1 MVRPG
6 PASSVVRVPS
16 PRPSNSRATKAK
28 GGSSSK
34 RSTRKDGTVPKK
46 PSLLWRLRRPV
57 FIVVLLAIAATS
69 GFAYA
74 LWQVPLPDR
83 DPELTQ
89 TTFVCASNVT
99 TDCNAGNSIAQLSG
113 GVDRV
118 SVSYEEIPP
127 VVVLA
132 VISTE
137 DRDYFRHAGVDPTG
151 VTRALVSD
159 LRNDDLKQGGST
171 ITQQYVKNAYLSN
184 ERTWERKIREAVL
197 AVKLERE
204 LPKQEILE
212 RYLNIIYF
220 GRGAYGIEA
229 AARTY
234 FDKRAVDLGLPEAA
248 YLAGIIRSPESAD
261 ANRDPSDPLFDQQRR
276 VATIRREAVLDA
288 MVQEGYITQ
297 ADYEATD
304 AMGWDYVVPRRQ
316 TDSYGRIARPDLGTE
331 YFVDYVK
338 RWLVD
343 SGNFTDGEVFG
354 GGLRIY
360 TTLDFD
366 KQEAAVEAVSSTL
379 NREDDPQA
387 ALVSLDDRG
396 RIVAMVG
403 GTDFATSKVNL
414 ATGRLGGGSGRGP
427 GSSFKPI
434 VLAEAL
440 KQGVPLE
447 TTYDAPAKK
456 TFEGADNG
464 NDWVVANYADASQ
477 GRLNLIDATR
487 VSSNTAYAQLMMD
500 VGPAPVAAMAERM
513 GITTDV
519 PDYNSI
525 VLGTTEVSV
534 LDMASVYSTFAN
546 GGEHTEPLAVNRV
559 TDAKGRVL
567 WEASGERERVM
578 DEEVADSVSWVL
590 RKVVTDGTGK
600 AAAIDQ
606 PVAGKT
612 GTTDDYRD
620 AWFAGYTCKL
630 TTAVWVGYG
639 GTETRYMTNVH
650 GIKVAGGTFPSRI
663 FAKYMRQA
671 TNGLESCEFERPA
684 SIPANLDRTSGTTP
698 RPTGTS
704 PPTSAAST
712 TTTEA
717 PASTTTT
724 TEVPV
729 TTTTTEPPTTT
740 TTAPITTTTTAPPPP
755 PPPPPPPTTAAPP

>member
-1 MVRPG
+1 M
-6 PASSVVRVPS
+6 
-16 PRPSNSRATKAK
+16 
-28 GGSSSK
+28 
-34 RSTRKDGTVPKK
+34 
-46 PSLLWRLRRPV
+46 
-57 FIVVLLAIAATS
+57 FIVALLAIAASS
-69 GFAYA
+69 GFAYV
-74 LWQVPLPDR
+74 LWQVPLPDK

-89 TTFVCASNVT
+89 TTFVCAANVT
-99 TDCNAGNSIAQLSG
+99 SDCNAGNSIAQLSG

-118 SVSYEEIPP
+118 SVSYDQIPP
-127 VVVLA
+127 IVVLA
-132 VISTE
+132 VIATE
-137 DRDYFRHAGVDPTG
+137 DRDYFKHAGVDPIG
-151 VTRALVSD
+151 VSRALVSD
-159 LRNDDLKQGGST
+159 LRNDQLKQGGST

-184 ERTWERKIREAVL
+184 ERTWERKIKEAVL

-261 ANRDPSDPLFDQQRR
+261 ANRDPADPLFDEQREA
-276 VATIRREAVLDA
+276 ATIRREAVLDA

-297 ADYEATD
+297 AEYEATD
-304 AMGWDYVVPRRQ
+304 ALGWNYVIPRRQ
-316 TDSYGRIARPDLGTE
+316 TDSYGRIARPELGTE

-343 SGNFTDGEVFG
+343 SGNFTDAEVYG
-354 GGLRIY
+354 GGLRVY

-366 KQEAAVEAVSSTL
+366 KQEAAVDAVDSTL
-379 NREDDPQA
+379 DREDDPQA
-387 ALVSLDDRG
+387 ALVSLDSQG

-403 GTDFATSKVNL
+403 GKDFAASQVNL
-414 ATGRLGGGSGRGP
+414 ATGKLGGGSGRGP
-427 GSSFKPI
+427 GSSFKPV

-440 KQGVPLE
+440 KQGIPLE
-447 TTYDAPAKK
+447 TTYEAPAKK
-456 TFEGADNG
+456 TFEGADDG
-464 NDWVVANYADASQ
+464 KDWVVANYADASQ
-477 GRLNLIDATR
+477 GTLNLIDATR

-519 PDYNSI
+519 PAYNSI
-525 VLGTTEVSV
+525 VLGTAEVST

-546 GGEHTEPLAVNRV
+546 GGEHIAPQAVTRV
-559 TDAKGRVL
+559 TDADGTVL
-567 WEASGERERVM
+567 WESPGTRERVL
-578 DEEVADSVSWVL
+578 DQDVADTVSWVL
-590 RKVVTDGTGK
+590 RKVVTDGTAK
-600 AAAIDQ
+600 AANIDQ

-650 GIKVAGGTFPSRI
+650 GIKVAGGTFPAQI
-663 FAKYMRQA
+663 FAKYMREA
-671 TNGLESCEFERPA
+671 TNGLESCEFERPD
-684 SIPANLDRTSGTTP
+684 SVPSNLDRTSSTSKRTSGTA
-698 RPTGTS
+698 
-704 PPTSAAST
+704 PPTSST
-712 TTTEA
+712 
-717 PASTTTT
+717 STS
-724 TEVPV
+724 
-729 TTTTTEPPTTT
+729 TTEPAESTTSTTAAPATTSTTAAPTTT
-740 TTAPITTTTTAPPPP
+740 STTASPATTSTTAPP
-755 PPPPPPPTTAAPP
+755 